1 MNFRQVEMYIN
12 YQKCMEK
19 TNDRIILAFAKKKK
33 NIYKNIYGTVNAYS
47 TDSMQ
52 RIKLRQANYHIYVY
66 THIYMCMYACLK
78 NIYTNFEF

>member
-1 MNFRQVEMYIN
+1 MYIN

-33 NIYKNIYGTVNAYS
+33 IYKNIYGTVNAYS

-66 THIYMCMYACLK
+66 TYVCMRV
-78 NIYTNFEF
+78 